1 MWMTGKLPTGKYEGR
16 AGDATRGCAALPI
29 ASLLPI
35 FLSVIFLSLFCN
47 RSQAQETAESEQAV
61 QEAGEALQQ
70 SGKYPWYDAS
80 KDGVKPIPLATSS
93 DADSE
98 NRDSKWTAQPK
109 AATLGP
115 LPQISFLG
123 WLFNWIGITLLIV
136 FLALIAWL
144 VAKAFLK
151 DEVSEGVARKVIETS
166 RDVDRVEALPF
177 KLRKPTSN
185 FLDEARRLY
194 EAGDYS
200 EAIIYFFSYQ
210 LVELDRH
217 HLIRLAK
224 GKTNRQYLREVRPR
238 PNLHSILGITIVV
251 FEDAFFGRKTITRE
265 HFERSW
271 NRLSEFQSELDRLER
286 AAA

>member
-1 MWMTGKLPTGKYEGR
+1 MKAFRTSSIVLG
-16 AGDATRGCAALPI
+16 
-29 ASLLPI
+29 SLL
-35 FLSVIFLSLFCN
+35 LLLGSV
-47 RSQAQETAESEQAV
+47 RAQEPAEAEQAAV
-61 QEAGEALQQ
+61 DVGGESLRE
-70 SGKYPWYDAS
+70 SGTYPWYDAS
-80 KDGVKPIPLATSS
+80 EDGVKAIPLASS
-93 DADSE
+93 SEADSA
-98 NRDSKWTAQPK
+98 NRNSKWTAQPS
-109 AATLGP
+109 AATPGRIP
-115 LPQISFLG
+115 RISFLG
-123 WLFNWIGITLLIV
+123 GLLNWVGITLLIV

-144 VAKAFLK
+144 IAKAFLR
-151 DEVSEGVARKVIETS
+151 DEISEGVARKVIETS

-177 KLRKPTSN
+177 KLRTPTGN

-238 PNLHSILGITIVV
+238 PNLHSLLGVTIVA
-251 FEDAFFGRKTITRE
+251 FEDSFFGRKKISRE
-265 HFERSW
+265 QFEHCWS
-271 NRLSEFQSELDRLER
+271 RLDEFQSELDRLER